1 MDHRIDLTTT
11 ICYSSTKRCFMKI
24 FALIVLV
31 SLSNICY
38 GQSFDPSVINQTLGN
53 LVSTSRVAETSGF
66 GKSGQIYEQ
75 SASYLY
81 ADHAKNNPYFSGA
94 FQNQQQ
100 NSGNNPFLNR
110 VYTVF
115 EARRMNSYYRDL
127 EEWRKK
133 ERAVLKREG
142 IYDRDAIEY
151 LYGR

>member
-1 MDHRIDLTTT
+1 
-11 ICYSSTKRCFMKI
+11 MKI
-24 FALIVLV
+24 FVLIVLV
-31 SLSNICY
+31 SLCDICH
-38 GQSFDPSVINQTLGN
+38 GQSFDPSIINQTLGS

-66 GKSGQIYEQ
+66 GQSAKVYEE

-100 NSGNNPFLNR
+100 QNSSNNPFLNR

-133 ERAVLKREG
+133 ERAMLKREG

>member
-1 MDHRIDLTTT
+1 
-11 ICYSSTKRCFMKI
+11 MKI
-24 FALIVLV
+24 FASIVLV
-31 SLSNICY
+31 FSCSVCC
-38 GQSFDPSVINQTLGN
+38 GQSFDPSVINQSLGN
-53 LVSTSRVAETSGF
+53 LVSTVRVAETSGF
-66 GKSGQIYEQ
+66 GKSGQVYEQ

-100 NSGNNPFLNR
+100 QNAGNNPFLNR

-133 ERAVLKREG
+133 ERAVLKKEG